1 MHRRGRNHAK
11 PQHQWTEYVRRG
23 GARYAATLGHP
34 RTIADDRHQIR
45 LRRRPVPRLHGSRQ
59 RRSGAILPD
68 RDQRRRRQ
76 EDYHHRRPQ
85 RQGRSSLAE
94 GLDRRAGAAMRL
106 LPVRPDHAGSGTAF
120 QEPEADQG
128 RSGGA
133 YGRQSL
139 PLHDLFAHPEGDHAR
154 RVRNAYRLQ
163 RGNRAEGNMNR
174 HVKITAPGP
183 ADLSRRSFMVGSA
196 AAGLA
201 LGYSI
206 VPGMLGADQALA
218 ATSNFDPSVWYSI
231 APDGMRTGTR
241 RKADMGEPLASTMAQ
256 IISEELGSSWKD
268 MRVQLASNDP
278 KFNDPVL
285 GAQITGGSWSTMMNF
300 DAMSR
305 AGAAGRMAW
314 TEAAAATM
322 GVPASEL
329 IVRDSVISHPKSKK
343 SMTFADVVKSGKA
356 TKTFTPDELK
366 AIKLKTPDQYT
377 MIGVSV
383 PQLDIPSKTN
393 GTAKYGID
401 VMLPGMVYGKVVTPP
416 VRYGA
421 IVKAVDDSEAKK
433 VPGFIKAVTLD
444 DKTGTTTGW
453 VVAVANTYAN
463 ARKAADALKVT
474 YDGGPNAKLSSESL
488 FAEAK
493 RLQALDDSGQFFVKD
508 GDTAA
513 AFGTAAK
520 TMEAEYTTN
529 INIHAPME
537 PMNATAQLQGDIW
550 HIYSGNQFATRSGAI
565 AAGAAGVDPK
575 FVVMHQMWLGGGFGR
590 RLGADL
596 MVPAV
601 QAAKAGG
608 KPVKVIFSREDDMTM
623 DFSRPLTFQKI
634 KAGLDAD
641 GKLIAMNHDVVSAWP
656 TKRWGIPDFLS
667 PSADKKG
674 GLDAFTVNGADFF
687 YSVPNHNVRAIL
699 NEMAHNATPSGQ
711 LRSVAPGWTF
721 WAVESMVDEI
731 AHAVGKDPAQYRID
745 MLDGKGANAGGAQR
759 LRNTLLAAMGLSGYG
774 TRQLPKGEGMGVA
787 CVSSQER
794 ATASWTACV
803 AHVAVAPSG
812 EVKVKKLTVATDV
825 GTQVH
830 PDNIRAQVEG
840 AALWGLSLAMYEKA
854 TPKDGGIEQTNFD
867 TYTPLRMSQVPEV
880 AITVIANGEKPTG
893 VGEPAVT
900 VVAPAIGN
908 AIFNACGARVRSLP
922 ITAEAVKGAMKA

>member
-1 MHRRGRNHAK
+1 
-11 PQHQWTEYVRRG
+11 
-23 GARYAATLGHP
+23 
-34 RTIADDRHQIR
+34 
-45 LRRRPVPRLHGSRQ
+45 
-59 RRSGAILPD
+59 
-68 RDQRRRRQ
+68 
-76 EDYHHRRPQ
+76 
-85 RQGRSSLAE
+85 
-94 GLDRRAGAAMRL
+94 
-106 LPVRPDHAGSGTAF
+106 
-120 QEPEADQG
+120 
-128 RSGGA
+128 
-133 YGRQSL
+133 
-139 PLHDLFAHPEGDHAR
+139 
-154 RVRNAYRLQ
+154 
-163 RGNRAEGNMNR
+163 MNT
-174 HVKITAPGP
+174 HVKITDVTMGRET
-183 ADLSRRSFMVGSA
+183 ADLSRRSFLVGTA

-201 LGYSI
+201 LGYSS

-218 ATSNFDPSVWYSI
+218 APANFDASVWYSI
-231 APDGMRTGTR
+231 APDGIVTVTCG
-241 RKADMGEPLASTMAQ
+241 KADMGQHIASTMAQ
-256 IISEELGSSWKD
+256 IICEELGANWKD

-305 AGAAGRMAW
+305 AGAAGRIAL
-314 TEAAAATM
+314 TDAAAAAM

-329 IVRDSVISHPKSKK
+329 VVRDSVISNPKSRK
-343 SMTFADVVKSGKA
+343 SATFADIVKSGKI

-393 GTAKYGID
+393 GSAKYGID
-401 VMLPGMVYGKVVTPP
+401 VMLPGMVYGALVTPP

-421 IVKAVDDSEAKK
+421 TVKSVDDSAAKK

-453 VVAVANTYAN
+453 VVAVANTYVN
-463 ARKAADALKVT
+463 ARKAAEALKVS
-474 YDGGPNAKLSSESL
+474 YDGGPNAKLSSQSL
-488 FAEAK
+488 LDEAK
-493 RLQALDDSGQFFVKD
+493 RLQSLDDSGLFFVKD

-520 TMEAEYTTN
+520 VIEAEYTTN
-529 INIHAPME
+529 INIHAPLE
-537 PMNATAQLQGDIW
+537 PMTATAQQQGDIW
-550 HIYSGNQFATRSGAI
+550 HVYTGNQFATRSGAI
-565 AAGAAGVDPK
+565 AAGAAGVDPR

-590 RLGADL
+590 RLDAD
-596 MVPAV
+596 MTVPAV
-601 QAAKAGG
+601 QAAKAVG
-608 KPVKVIFSREDDMTM
+608 KPVKVIYSRENDMTM

-656 TKRWGIPDFLS
+656 TKRWGIPDFLT
-667 PSADKKG
+667 PSVDKKG
-674 GLDAFTVNGADFF
+674 GLDGFTVNGADFF
-687 YSVPNHNVRAIL
+687 YTVPNHNVRAIL

-721 WAVESMVDEI
+721 WAVESMVDEL
-731 AHAVGKDPAQYRID
+731 AHSVGKDPAQYRID

-759 LRNTLLAAMGLSGYG
+759 LRNTLLAAMGMSGYG
-774 TRQLPKGEGMGVA
+774 TRELPKGEGMGVA

-812 EVKVKKLTVATDV
+812 EIKVKKLTVATDV

-840 AALWGLSLAMYEKA
+840 AALWGLSLALYEKA
-854 TPKDGGIEQTNFD
+854 TLKDGGIEQTNFD

-880 AITVIANGEKPTG
+880 AVSVIANGEKATG

-900 VVAPAIGN
+900 VIAPAIGN
-908 AIFNACGARVRSLP
+908 AIFNACGARIRSLP

>member
-1 MHRRGRNHAK
+1 
-11 PQHQWTEYVRRG
+11 
-23 GARYAATLGHP
+23 
-34 RTIADDRHQIR
+34 
-45 LRRRPVPRLHGSRQ
+45 
-59 RRSGAILPD
+59 
-68 RDQRRRRQ
+68 
-76 EDYHHRRPQ
+76 
-85 RQGRSSLAE
+85 
-94 GLDRRAGAAMRL
+94 MRL
-106 LPVRPDHAGSGTAF
+106 LPVRTDHAGRSVALEEL
-120 QEPEADQG
+120 QSDQG

-133 YGRQSL
+133 NGRQSL
-139 PLHDLFAHPEGDHAR
+139 PLHDLFAHPKGDHACGL
-154 RVRNAYRLQ
+154 RNAHRVHGYRS
-163 RGNRAEGNMNR
+163 ESNMNT
-174 HVKITAPGP
+174 HVKITRDIVDREP
-183 ADLSRRSFMVGSA
+183 ADLSRRSFLVGSA

-201 LGYSI
+201 LGYSA
-206 VPGMLGADQALA
+206 VPSLVGADQALA
-218 ATSNFDPSVWYSI
+218 APANFDPSVWYSI
-231 APDGMRTGTR
+231 APDGIVTVTCG
-241 RKADMGEPLASTMAQ
+241 KADMGQHIASTMAQ
-256 IISEELGSSWKD
+256 IICEELGANWKD

-305 AGAAGRMAW
+305 AGAAGRMAL
-314 TEAAAATM
+314 TEAASAAM
-322 GVPASEL
+322 GVPAGEL
-329 IVRDSVISHPKSKK
+329 VVRDSVISHPKSKK

-366 AIKLKTPDQYT
+366 AIQLKTPDQYT
-377 MIGVSV
+377 KIGVSV

-401 VMLPGMVYGKVVTPP
+401 VMLPGMVYGRVVTPP
-416 VRYGA
+416 VRFGA
-421 IVKAVDDSEAKK
+421 TVKSVDDSAAKK

-444 DKTGTTTGW
+444 DQTGSTTGW

-463 ARKAADALKVT
+463 AIKAAAALKIT
-474 YDGGPNAKLSSESL
+474 YDGGANAKLSSESL
-488 FAEAK
+488 LNEAR
-493 RLQALDDSGQFFVKD
+493 RLQGLDDSGLFFVKD

-513 AFGTAAK
+513 AFGTASK
-520 TMEAEYTTN
+520 VMEAEYTTS
-529 INIHAPME
+529 INIHAPLE

-590 RLGADL
+590 RLDADM

-601 QAAKAGG
+601 QAAKAVG
-608 KPVKVIFSREDDMTM
+608 KPVKVIYSRENDMTM
-623 DFSRPLTFQKI
+623 DFSRPLTFQKV

-641 GKLIAMNHDVVSAWP
+641 GKLIAWP

-667 PSADKKG
+667 PSVDKKG
-674 GLDAFTVNGADFF
+674 PLEAFTVNGADFF
-687 YSVPNHNVRAIL
+687 YTVPNHNVRAIL

-721 WAVESMVDEI
+721 WAVESMVDEL

-759 LRNTLLAAMGLSGYG
+759 LRNTLLAAMGMAGYG
-774 TRQLPKGEGMGVA
+774 TKQLPKGEGMGVA

-854 TPKDGGIEQTNFD
+854 TLKNGGIEQTNFD

-880 AITVIANGEKPTG
+880 AISVIANGEKATG

-900 VVAPAIGN
+900 VIAPALAN

-922 ITAEAVKGAMKA
+922 ITAEAVKGAMNKA

>member
-1 MHRRGRNHAK
+1 
-11 PQHQWTEYVRRG
+11 
-23 GARYAATLGHP
+23 
-34 RTIADDRHQIR
+34 
-45 LRRRPVPRLHGSRQ
+45 
-59 RRSGAILPD
+59 
-68 RDQRRRRQ
+68 
-76 EDYHHRRPQ
+76 
-85 RQGRSSLAE
+85 
-94 GLDRRAGAAMRL
+94 
-106 LPVRPDHAGSGTAF
+106 
-120 QEPEADQG
+120 
-128 RSGGA
+128 
-133 YGRQSL
+133 
-139 PLHDLFAHPEGDHAR
+139 
-154 RVRNAYRLQ
+154 
-163 RGNRAEGNMNR
+163 MNK
-174 HVKITAPGP
+174 HVKITQSEP
-183 ADLSRRSFMVGSA
+183 ADLSRRSFLVGSA

-201 LGYSI
+201 LGYSG
-206 VPGMLGADQALA
+206 VPGLLGADQALA
-218 ATSNFDPSVWYSI
+218 APSNFDPSVWYSI
-231 APDGMRTGTR
+231 APDGLVTVTCG
-241 RKADMGEPLASTMAQ
+241 KADMGQHIASTMAQ
-256 IISEELGSSWKD
+256 IICEELGAKWKD

-305 AGAAGRMAW
+305 AGAAGRMALVD
-314 TEAAAATM
+314 AAVAAM
-322 GVPASEL
+322 GVPPYYKDEMV
-329 IVRDSVISHPKSKK
+329 VRDSTVSHPKSKK
-343 SMTFADVVKSGKA
+343 SMTFADIVKSGKI
-356 TKTFTPDELK
+356 TRTFTADDLK
-366 AIKLKTPDQYT
+366 AIKLKSPDQYT

-401 VMLPGMVYGKVVTPP
+401 TMLPGMVYGKVVTPP

-421 IVKAVDDSEAKK
+421 TVKSVDDSEAKK
-433 VPGFIKAVTLD
+433 VPGFIQAVILD
-444 DKTGTTTGW
+444 DKTATTTGW

-463 ARKAADALKVT
+463 ARKAADALKIS

-488 FAEAK
+488 LTEAK
-493 RLQALDDSGQFFVKD
+493 RLQALDDSGLFFVKD

-520 TMEAEYTTN
+520 VMEAEYTTN

-537 PMNATAQLQGDIW
+537 PMNATAELKGDIW

-575 FVVMHQMWLGGGFGR
+575 FVVMHQTWLGGGFGR
-590 RLGADL
+590 RLDADM

-601 QAAKAGG
+601 QAAKAVG
-608 KPVKVIFSREDDMTM
+608 KPVKVIYSRENDMTM
-623 DFSRPLTFQKI
+623 DFSRPLTFQKV
-634 KAGLDAD
+634 KAGIDGD
-641 GKLIAMNHDVVSAWP
+641 GKLVALNHDVVSAWP

-667 PSADKKG
+667 PSVDKKG
-674 GLDAFTVNGADFF
+674 ALDAFTVNGADFF

-699 NEMAHNATPSGQ
+699 NEMAHSATPSGQ

-745 MLDGKGANAGGAQR
+745 MLDGTGKNDGGAQR
-759 LRNTLLAAMGLSGYG
+759 LRNTLLAAMGMSGYG
-774 TRQLPKGEGMGVA
+774 TKKLPQGEGMGVA

-803 AHVAVAPSG
+803 AHVAVSPSG

-854 TPKDGGIEQTNFD
+854 TLKNGGIEQTNFD
-867 TYTPLRMSQVPEV
+867 SYTPLRMSQVPEV
-880 AITVIANGEKPTG
+880 AISVIANGDKATG

-900 VVAPAIGN
+900 VIAPALGN
-908 AIFNACGARVRSLP
+908 AIFNAVGARVRALP
-922 ITAEAVKGAMKA
+922 ITAESVKAAMKA